1 MTQLIRVEDLRV
13 VAGDERGEVEIVK
26 GVAFPLKKVKCWR

>member
-13 VAGDERGEVEIVK
+13 VAGDEGSEVEIVK
-26 GVAFPLKKVKCWR
+26 GVSFSWKKVKCWR